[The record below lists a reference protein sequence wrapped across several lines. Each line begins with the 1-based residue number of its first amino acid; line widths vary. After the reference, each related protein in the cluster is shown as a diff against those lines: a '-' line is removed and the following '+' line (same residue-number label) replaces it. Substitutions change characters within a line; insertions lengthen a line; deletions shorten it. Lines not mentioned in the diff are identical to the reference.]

1 MSDSMQEFEDEIQTE
16 VTRDPVRAQLRK
28 VEQQLKAA
36 EAKAKELETA
46 ARELAFVKAG
56 VDLNAPVAKYFV
68 KGYDGELSADAIR
81 AAAQEANLIQSAPQ
95 QDKVQAAEQQAW
107 ARVNSASQ
115 AGEKFEP
122 VTDWAARMA
131 SAKSPGEL
139 DQLMAQYNA
148 EQAKSKF

>member
-81 AAAQEANLIQSAPQ
+81 VAAQEANLIQPAQ
-95 QDKVQAAEQQAW
+95 QDKVQASEQQAW

-122 VTDWAARMA
+122 VTDW
-131 SAKSPGEL
+131 SAKMSSAKNQSEL

-148 EQAKSKF
+148 EMAKNQI

>member
-16 VTRDPVRAQLRK
+16 GTRDPVRAQLRK

-56 VDLNAPVAKYFV
+56 VDTNAAIAKYFV
-68 KGYDGELSADAIR
+68 KGYDGELSPEAIR
-81 AAAQEANLIQSAPQ
+81 VAAQEANLIQPAP
-95 QDKVQAAEQQAW
+95 QDKVQASEQQAW

-122 VTDWAARMA
+122 VTDWTAKMS
-131 SAKSPGEL
+131 SAKNQSEL

-148 EQAKSKF
+148 EMAKNQI

>member
-1 MSDSMQEFEDEIQTE
+1 MSDSIEGFEDEVQTE

-56 VDLNAPVAKYFV
+56 VDVNAPIAKYFV

-81 AAAQEANLIQSAPQ
+81 VAAQEANLIQASNSQ
-95 QDKVQAAEQQAW
+95 KSMQEEQQAW

-122 VTDWAARMA
+122 VTDWATKMS
-131 SAKSPGEL
+131 SAKSPQEL
-139 DQLMAQYNA
+139 DQLRAQYNA
-148 EQAKSKF
+148 EMAKNKF

>member
-1 MSDSMQEFEDEIQTE
+1 MEEFEDEIQTE
-16 VTRDPVRAQLRK
+16 GTRDPVRAQLRK

-56 VDLNAPVAKYFV
+56 VDVNAPIAKYFV

-81 AAAQEANLIQSAPQ
+81 VAAQEANLIKADNSQKATQ
-95 QDKVQAAEQQAW
+95 AEQQAW

-122 VTDWAARMA
+122 VTDW
-131 SAKSPGEL
+131 SAKMSQAKNQAEL

-148 EQAKSKF
+148 EMAKNQF

>member
-1 MSDSMQEFEDEIQTE
+1 MSDSIEGFEDEVQTE

-56 VDLNAPVAKYFV
+56 VDVNAPIAKYFV

-81 AAAQEANLIQSAPQ
+81 VAAQEANLIQASNSQ
-95 QDKVQAAEQQAW
+95 KSMQEEQQAW

-122 VTDWAARMA
+122 VTDWAAKMS
-131 SAKSPGEL
+131 SAKSPQEL

-148 EQAKSKF
+148 EMAKNKF

>member
-1 MSDSMQEFEDEIQTE
+1 MSDSMEEFEDEIQTE
-16 VTRDPVRAQLRK
+16 GTRDPVRAQLRK

-56 VDLNAPVAKYFV
+56 VDVNAPIAKYFV

-81 AAAQEANLIQSAPQ
+81 VAAQEANLIKADNSQKATQ
-95 QDKVQAAEQQAW
+95 AEQQAW

-122 VTDWAARMA
+122 VTDW
-131 SAKSPGEL
+131 SAKMSQAKNQAEL

-148 EQAKSKF
+148 EMAKNQF

>member
-16 VTRDPVRAQLRK
+16 GTRDPVRAQLRK

-36 EAKAKELETA
+36 EAKAKELENA

-56 VDLNAPVAKYFV
+56 VDVNAPIAKYFV
-68 KGYDGELSADAIR
+68 KGYDGELSSDAIR
-81 AAAQEANLIQSAPQ
+81 VAAQEANLIQPAP
-95 QDKVQAAEQQAW
+95 QDKVQASEQQAW

-122 VTDWAARMA
+122 VTDWT
-131 SAKSPGEL
+131 AKMSGAKNQSEL

-148 EQAKSKF
+148 EMAKNQI

>member
-81 AAAQEANLIQSAPQ
+81 AAAQEANLIQPAPQ
-95 QDKVQAAEQQAW
+95 QGKVQEAEQQAW

-122 VTDWAARMA
+122 VTDWSAKMA

-148 EQAKSKF
+148 EMAKPKF

>member
-56 VDLNAPVAKYFV
+56 VDVNAPIAKYFV
-68 KGYDGELSADAIR
+68 KGYDGELSSDAIR
-81 AAAQEANLIQSAPQ
+81 VAAQEANLIKVDDSQ
-95 QDKVQAAEQQAW
+95 QVQNTEQQAW
-107 ARVNSASQ
+107 SRVNSASQ

-122 VTDWAARMA
+122 VTDWPTKM
-131 SAKSPGEL
+131 STAKNQQEL
-139 DQLMAQYNA
+139 DQFMAQYNA
-148 EQAKSKF
+148 EVAKKLI

>member
-1 MSDSMQEFEDEIQTE
+1 MQEFEDEIQTE
-16 VTRDPVRAQLRK
+16 GTRDPVRAQLRK

-36 EAKAKELETA
+36 EAKAKELENA

-56 VDLNAPVAKYFV
+56 VDVNAPIAKYFV
-68 KGYDGELSADAIR
+68 KGYDGELSSDAIR
-81 AAAQEANLIQSAPQ
+81 VAAQEANLIQPAP
-95 QDKVQAAEQQAW
+95 QDKVQASEQQAW

-122 VTDWAARMA
+122 VTDWT
-131 SAKSPGEL
+131 AKMSTAKNQAEL

-148 EQAKSKF
+148 EMAKNQI

>member
-16 VTRDPVRAQLRK
+16 GTRDPVRAQLRK

-36 EAKAKELETA
+36 EAKAKELENA

-56 VDLNAPVAKYFV
+56 VDVNAPIAKYFV
-68 KGYDGELSADAIR
+68 KGYDGELSSDAIR
-81 AAAQEANLIQSAPQ
+81 VAAQEANLIQPAP
-95 QDKVQAAEQQAW
+95 QDKVQASEQQAW

-122 VTDWAARMA
+122 VTDWT
-131 SAKSPGEL
+131 AKMSNAKNQAEL

-148 EQAKSKF
+148 EMAKNQI

>member
-1 MSDSMQEFEDEIQTE
+1 MSDSIEGFEDEVQTE

-56 VDLNAPVAKYFV
+56 VDVNAPIAKYFV

-81 AAAQEANLIQSAPQ
+81 VAAQEANLIQASNSQ
-95 QDKVQAAEQQAW
+95 KSMQEEQQAW

-122 VTDWAARMA
+122 VTDWATKMS
-131 SAKSPGEL
+131 SAKSPQEL

-148 EQAKSKF
+148 EMAKNKF